1 MANSEK
7 GFLAACVQMRSGVGR
22 AANVQAATALIDEA
36 AAAGAHFIATPEMTN
51 VLDQDPKRLFSHLD
65 PEQDAWEVE
74 AFAAL
79 ALRHKVWLLIG
90 SMAVLA
96 EDNRAANRRAANR
109 SFLFA
114 PDGTIAARYD
124 KIHMFD
130 VSLPDGET
138 WRESKVYKPGES
150 ASLVEAPVAK
160 IGLTIC
166 YDVRFP
172 ALYRALAQAGAE
184 VFCVPAAFTKQ
195 TGEAHWAT
203 LLRARAI
210 ENGAF
215 VIAPGQGGHHED
227 GRDTY
232 GHSMIVGPW
241 GEVLAASD
249 SADPGVILARIDPE
263 KAHKA
268 RAAIPNL
275 ALEPGYKVLNVK
287 A

>member
-1 MANSEK
+1 MANSAK
-7 GFLAACVQMRSGVGR
+7 GFLAACVQMRSGIDR
-22 AANVQAATALIDEA
+22 AANVEAATALISEA
-36 AAAGAHFIATPEMTN
+36 AAGGAQFITTPEMTN

-65 PEQDAWEVE
+65 TEQDAFEVE
-74 AFAAL
+74 AFSGL

-90 SMAVLA
+90 SMAVRA
-96 EDNRAANRRAANR
+96 NDNRAANR
-109 SFLFA
+109 SFLFS
-114 PDGTIAARYD
+114 PDGRIAARYD

-130 VSLPDGET
+130 VSLPDGES
-138 WRESKVYKPGES
+138 WRESKVYKPGEVTT
-150 ASLVEAPVAK
+150 AVEAPLGK
-160 IGLTIC
+160 IGLSIC
-166 YDVRFP
+166 YDVRFH
-172 ALYRALAQAGAE
+172 ALYRALSQEGAE
-184 VFCVPAAFTKQ
+184 VLCIPAAFTKQ
-195 TGEAHWAT
+195 TGEAHWET

-215 VIAPGQGGHHED
+215 VVAAGQGGHHED

-241 GEVLAASD
+241 GKVLAASD

-263 KAHKA
+263 KTHQA

-287 A
+287 V